1 MADPERGPP
10 LFPRARGRFDILRFP
25 VNTLLLCVLAAAA
38 LSSSASSQTLS
49 SGTTATASP
58 AVSTSAPAEAP
69 FVSAAS
75 STSAPSLPGIAT
87 ATYAAAVSTPTAPP
101 ALTPGIVPRPWVIG
115 DIQADGLK
123 NVKMSTIRGQIKA
136 RKGDLYDRPDLDRDI
151 QSLLG
156 LGQFERV
163 GAELT
168 LMDKP
173 VPDNFRKVAGTDRQV
188 VLTFTIKEKPVIR
201 ALNFD
206 GQKKLSKG
214 TLTDEI
220 SMKKSDPYDR
230 FKLEEDVKKIV
241 DKYHEKGFLDV
252 SASLE
257 VTIDTAASKADVT
270 FKIVEGPKSTISLVE
285 ISGVTAFKPK
295 KLLGLMKNAR
305 KKVYFEKDL
314 PEDLKKIEI
323 EYKNNGYLDVALSS
337 PLVTL
342 SPDKTRIAIA
352 LGVKEGRPY
361 RFGEST
367 FAGYIV
373 FKSSEMAKTIE
384 YKRGKIFS
392 QEKFDNTIR
401 GIQELYADV
410 GRLRARVNPVKTFN
424 PKTDQMDVRYEVTE
438 GPISYLDHVDVD
450 GNKATKTYVIKRE
463 VVVKPGDRYSNSRV
477 RKSREKI
484 MNLGFMDDVDV
495 DVQPSPVDPDK
506 VDLTFDVTEGKP
518 GVLTAGAAYSSI
530 DGLIGT
536 LSVQH
541 LNFLGRAQRVSANW
555 SFGKRVQDYSVS
567 WTTPW
572 VGNSPTSLGVD
583 VFHTRRINP
592 FQGDLSAYTERR
604 TGGTIRVGPR
614 FQEDK
619 YLLNLSY
626 TLQQVVIEGVDPNQ
640 NFGGALTPST
650 SVQSLVTVE
659 FARDSR
665 DSIWDPARGSRNGIG
680 TTLSGGPLMGDINFI
695 EPTLTNQVHWTVY
708 NPEDWPFV
716 FSLFHRGGY
725 VAQFGSTKQVPVQN
739 RFYVGGQDSLRGYS
753 PSGEAGFISGGKIYQ
768 VANAEFGFPLAREH
782 HKSIVKLVIFG
793 DAGGSWDR
801 VSDYNLRIGG
811 LQTSVRTDVG
821 LGIRFV
827 TPAFPIRLDYGYG
840 LNHRPG
846 EKLYQINFGLG
857 PLF

>member
-1 MADPERGPP
+1 
-10 LFPRARGRFDILRFP
+10 
-25 VNTLLLCVLAAAA
+25 
-38 LSSSASSQTLS
+38 
-49 SGTTATASP
+49 
-58 AVSTSAPAEAP
+58 
-69 FVSAAS
+69 
-75 STSAPSLPGIAT
+75 
-87 ATYAAAVSTPTAPP
+87 
-101 ALTPGIVPRPWVIG
+101 
-115 DIQADGLK
+115 
-123 NVKMSTIRGQIKA
+123 MSTIRGQIKA

-173 VPDNFRKVAGTDRQV
+173 VPDNFLKVAGTDRQV
-188 VLTFTIKEKPVIR
+188 VLTFTIKEKPVVR
-201 ALNFD
+201 ALIFK

-214 TLTDEI
+214 TLADEI
-220 SMKKSDPYDR
+220 AVKKSDPYDR
-230 FKLEEDVKKIV
+230 FKLDEDLKKII
-241 DKYHEKGFLDV
+241 DKYHEKGFLDATATV
-252 SASLE
+252 D
-257 VTIDTAASKADVT
+257 VKIDTAASKADVT
-270 FKIVEGPKSTISLVE
+270 FEISEGAKSTIALVE
-285 ISGVTAFKPK
+285 ISGVKAFKPK

-305 KKVYFEKDL
+305 KKVFFEKDL
-314 PEDLKKIEI
+314 PEDLKKIET
-323 EYKNNGYLDVALSS
+323 EYKNNGYLDVVVSS

-342 SPDKTRIAIA
+342 SLDKTRISIA
-352 LGVKEGRPY
+352 LGVTEGRPY

-373 FKSSEMAKTIE
+373 FKSSEMAKTVE

-392 QEKFDNTIR
+392 QEKFESTVR

-410 GRLRARVNPVKTFN
+410 GRLRARVNPVKTYN
-424 PKTDQMDVRYEVTE
+424 SATDQMDVRYEVTE
-438 GPISYLDHVDVD
+438 GPISYVDHVDVD
-450 GNKATKTYVIKRE
+450 GNKATKTYVIRRE
-463 VVVKPGDRYSNSRV
+463 VVVKPGDRFSAARV

-495 DVQPSPVDPDK
+495 DLQPSPTDPDK

-572 VGNSPTSLGVD
+572 VGDSPTSLGVD
-583 VFHTRRINP
+583 LFHTRRINP

-604 TGGTIRVGPR
+604 TGGTVRLGPR

-626 TLQQVVIEGVDPNQ
+626 TLQQVTVEGIDPNQ
-640 NFGGALTPST
+640 SFGGALTPST
-650 SVQSLVTVE
+650 SVQSLVSAE
-659 FARDSR
+659 FARDTR

-680 TTLSGGPLMGDINFI
+680 TTLSGGPLMGNINFV
-695 EPTLTNQVHWTVY
+695 EPTITNQIHWTLY

-716 FSLFHRGGY
+716 FSIFHRGGY
-725 VAQFGSTKQVPVQN
+725 VTQFGGTKQVPVQN

-782 HKSIVKLVIFG
+782 HKSIVKMVIFA

-801 VSDYNLRIGG
+801 ARDYNLHIGG
-811 LQTSVRTDVG
+811 QETSVRTDVG
-821 LGIRFV
+821 IGIRFV

>member
-1 MADPERGPP
+1 M
-10 LFPRARGRFDILRFP
+10 
-25 VNTLLLCVLAAAA
+25 NTLFLCALTAAV
-38 LSSSASSQTLS
+38 LSSPASSQTPS
-49 SGTTATASP
+49 SGTAATASP
-58 AVSTSAPAEAP
+58 AVSTSTSAPAEAP
-69 FVSAAS
+69 RVSTGS
-75 STSAPSLPGIAT
+75 STSSPALPGVST
-87 ATYAAAVSTPTAPP
+87 AAFAAAVSTAAPAQTA
-101 ALTPGIVPRPWVIG
+101 GIVPRPWVLGEIK
-115 DIQADGLK
+115 ADGLK

-220 SMKKSDPYDR
+220 SVKKSDPYDR
-230 FKLEEDVKKIV
+230 FKLDEDVKKVV
-241 DKYHEKGFLDV
+241 DKYREKGFLDV

-257 VTIDTAASKADVT
+257 VKIDTAASKADVT
-270 FKIVEGPKSTISLVE
+270 FKIVEGPKSAISLVE
-285 ISGVTAFKPK
+285 ISGVKAFKPK

-305 KKVYFEKDL
+305 KKVFFEKDL
-314 PEDLKKIEI
+314 PEDLKKIET
-323 EYKNNGYLDVALSS
+323 EYKNNGYLDVVVST

-342 SPDKTRIAIA
+342 SPDKTRIAISI
-352 LGVKEGRPY
+352 GVNEGRPY
-361 RFGEST
+361 RFGESS

-373 FKSSEMAKTIE
+373 FKSSEMAKTVE

-392 QEKFDNTIR
+392 QEKYENTIR
-401 GIQELYADV
+401 GVQELYADV

-424 PKTDQMDVRYEVTE
+424 PKTDQMDVRYEIVE
-438 GPISYLDHVDVD
+438 GPISYVDHVDVD
-450 GNKATKTYVIKRE
+450 GNKATKTYVIRRE
-463 VVVKPGDRYSNSRV
+463 VVVKPGDRFSAARV

-495 DVQPSPVDPDK
+495 DLQPSPTDPDK
-506 VDLTFDVTEGKP
+506 VDLTFDVNEGKP
-518 GVLTAGAAYSSI
+518 GVLTAGAAYSSV

-541 LNFLGRAQRVSANW
+541 LNFLGRAQKISANW

-572 VGNSPTSLGVD
+572 IGNSPTSLGVD
-583 VFHTRRINP
+583 LFHTRRINP

-619 YLLNLSY
+619 YLLNFSY
-626 TLQQVVIEGVDPNQ
+626 TLQQVIIEGIDPNQ

-650 SVQSLVTVE
+650 SVQSLIGAE
-659 FARDSR
+659 FARDTR
-665 DSIWDPARGSRNGIG
+665 DSIWDPARGSRNGVG
-680 TTLSGGPLMGDINFI
+680 VSLSGGPLMGDISFV
-695 EPTLTNQVHWTVY
+695 EPTITNQVHWTLY

-716 FSLFHRGGY
+716 FSIFHRGGY
-725 VAQFGSTKQVPVQN
+725 VTQFGSTKQVPVQN

-753 PSGEAGFISGGKIYQ
+753 PSGEAGFVSGGKIYQ

-782 HKSIVKLVIFG
+782 HKSIVKMVIFA

-801 VSDYNLRIGG
+801 VSDYNMRIGG
-811 LQTSVRTDVG
+811 KETSVRTDVG

>member
-1 MADPERGPP
+1 MS
-10 LFPRARGRFDILRFP
+10 ILAASAFTSSAFSQA
-25 VNTLLLCVLAAAA
+25 VSSGTAAAA
-38 LSSSASSQTLS
+38 SAPTIS
-49 SGTTATASP
+49 TAPVTAP
-58 AVSTSAPAEAP
+58 AVSTAAALPGLSTGTWTPDVSTAAAPA
-69 FVSAAS
+69 
-75 STSAPSLPGIAT
+75 
-87 ATYAAAVSTPTAPP
+87 
-101 ALTPGIVPRPWVIG
+101 PGIVPRPWVIG
-115 DIQADGLK
+115 DIKADGLK
-123 NVKMSTIRGQIKA
+123 NVKLSTIRGQIKA

-188 VLTFTIKEKPVIR
+188 VLTFTIKEKPVVRKIDF
-201 ALNFD
+201 N

-220 SMKKSDPYDR
+220 SIKKSDPFDR
-230 FKLEEDVKKIV
+230 FKVEEDVKKLV
-241 DKYHEKGFLDV
+241 DKYHEKGFLDATATLDV
-252 SASLE
+252 K
-257 VTIDTAASKADVT
+257 IDTAASKADVA
-270 FKIVEGPKSTISLVE
+270 FNISEGPKSTIALVE
-285 ISGVTAFKPK
+285 ISGVAAFKPK

-305 KKVYFEKDL
+305 KKVFFEKDL
-314 PEDLKKIEI
+314 PEDLKKIET
-323 EYKNNGYLDVALSS
+323 EYKNNGYLDVMLST

-342 SPDKTRIAIA
+342 SPDKTRISIA
-352 LGVKEGRPY
+352 LGVAEGRPY
-361 RFGEST
+361 RFGESA

-373 FKSSEMAKTIE
+373 FKSSEMAKTVE
-384 YKRGKIFS
+384 YKRGKIFN
-392 QEKFDNTIR
+392 QEKFENTIR

-410 GRLRARVNPVKTFN
+410 GRLRARVNPVKTYN
-424 PKTDQMDVRYEVTE
+424 TKTDQMDVRYEITE
-438 GPISYLDHVDVD
+438 GPISYVDHVDVD
-450 GNKATKTYVIKRE
+450 GNKATKTYVIRRE
-463 VVVKPGDRYSNSRV
+463 VVVKPGDRFSAARV

-495 DVQPSPVDPDK
+495 DLQPSPVDPDK

-518 GVLTAGAAYSSI
+518 GVLTAGAAYSSV

-572 VGNSPTSLGVD
+572 VGNSPTSLGLD
-583 VFHTRRINP
+583 AFHTRRISP

-619 YLLNLSY
+619 YLLNFSY
-626 TLQQVVIEGVDPNQ
+626 TLQQVMVENIDPNQ
-640 NFGGALTPST
+640 DFGGALTPST
-650 SVQSLVTVE
+650 SIQSLIGAE
-659 FARDSR
+659 FARDTR
-665 DSIWDPARGSRNGIG
+665 DSMWDPARGSRNGVG
-680 TTLSGGPLMGDINFI
+680 ATLSGGPLMGNINFL
-695 EPTLTNQVHWTVY
+695 EPTVTNQIHWTLY

-716 FSLFHRGGY
+716 LSIFHRGGY
-725 VAQFGSTKQVPVQN
+725 VTQFGATKEVPVQS

-753 PSGEAGFISGGKIYQ
+753 PSGEAGYVSGGKIYQ
-768 VANAEFGFPLAREH
+768 VANVEFGFPLARER
-782 HKSIVKLVIFG
+782 HKSIVKLVLFA

-801 VSDYNLRIGG
+801 VSNYNLHIGAKD
-811 LQTSVRTDVG
+811 TSVRTDVG

>member
-1 MADPERGPP
+1 M
-10 LFPRARGRFDILRFP
+10 
-25 VNTLLLCVLAAAA
+25 NHLLICVLAVAA
-38 LSSSASSQTLS
+38 LSSPASSQTPS
-49 SGTTATASP
+49 TGTATTAPPEVSTATALPGLPDALP
-58 AVSTSAPAEAP
+58 AAPAP
-69 FVSAAS
+69 
-75 STSAPSLPGIAT
+75 
-87 ATYAAAVSTPTAPP
+87 PP
-101 ALTPGIVPRPWVIG
+101 APAPGVVPRPWVIG
-115 DIQADGLK
+115 DIKAEGLK
-123 NVKMSTIRGQIKA
+123 NVKFSTLRGQIKA

-151 QSLLG
+151 QSLLA

-173 VPDNFRKVAGTDRQV
+173 VPDGFRKVAGTDRQV
-188 VLTFTIKEKPVIR
+188 ILTFTVKEKPVVR
-201 ALNFD
+201 KLTFD
-206 GQKKLSKG
+206 GAKRLRKGLLIDEVSVKK
-214 TLTDEI
+214 T
-220 SMKKSDPYDR
+220 DPYDR
-230 FKLEEDVKKIV
+230 FKIEEDVKKIV
-241 DKYHEKGFLDV
+241 AKYHEKGYLDA
-252 SASLE
+252 SASYE
-257 VTIDTAASKADVT
+257 VDVDTKASKADVT
-270 FKIVEGPKSTISLVE
+270 FKIDEGPKSTIALVE
-285 ISGVTAFKPK
+285 IAGVKAFKPK
-295 KLLGLMKNAR
+295 KLLKLMKNER
-305 KKVYFEKDL
+305 KKVFFEKDL
-314 PEDLKKIEI
+314 PEDLKKIET
-323 EYKNNGYLDVALSS
+323 EYKNNGYLDVQISS

-342 SPDKTRIAIA
+342 SADKTRINIA
-352 LGVKEGRPY
+352 LGVTEGRPY

-373 FKSSEMAKTIE
+373 FKSSEMAKTVE
-384 YKRGKIFS
+384 YRQGRVFS
-392 QEKFDNTIR
+392 QEKFENTIR

-410 GRLRARVNPVKTFN
+410 GRLRARVNPVKTYN
-424 PKTDQMDVRYEVTE
+424 DKTDQMDVRYEVTE
-438 GPISYLDHVDVD
+438 GPISYVDHVDVD
-450 GNKATKTYVIKRE
+450 GNKATKTYVIRRE
-463 VVVKPGDRYSNSRV
+463 VVVKPGDRFSASRV

-484 MNLGFMDDVDV
+484 MNLGFMDEVDV
-495 DVQPSPVDPDK
+495 DLQPSPVDPDK
-506 VDLTFDVTEGKP
+506 VDLTFDVSEGKP
-518 GVLTAGAAYSSI
+518 GVLTAGAAYSSV

-555 SFGKRVQDYSVS
+555 SFGRRVQDYSVS

-619 YLLNLSY
+619 YLLNFSY
-626 TLQQVVIEGVDPNQ
+626 TLQQVIVEGIDPNQ

-650 SVQSLVTVE
+650 SVQSLIGAE
-659 FARDSR
+659 FARDTR
-665 DSIWDPARGSRNGIG
+665 DSLWDPTRGSRNGVG
-680 TTLSGGPLMGDINFI
+680 ATLSGGPLLGDINFL
-695 EPTLTNQVHWTVY
+695 EPTVTNQVHWTLY

-716 FSLFHRGGY
+716 LSFFHRGGY
-725 VAQFGSTKQVPVQN
+725 VTQFGATKEVPVQN

-753 PSGEAGFISGGKIYQ
+753 PSGEAGYVSGGKIYQ
-768 VANAEFGFPLAREH
+768 VANLEFGFPLAREH
-782 HKSIVKLVIFG
+782 HKSIVKMVFFA
-793 DAGGSWDR
+793 DAGGAWDR
-801 VSDYNLRIGG
+801 VSDYNLRIGAKE
-811 LQTSVRTDVG
+811 TSVRTNVG

>member
-1 MADPERGPP
+1 MS
-10 LFPRARGRFDILRFP
+10 ILAASALTSSAFSQT
-25 VNTLLLCVLAAAA
+25 VSSGTAAAA
-38 LSSSASSQTLS
+38 AAPTISTAP
-49 SGTTATASP
+49 ATAP
-58 AVSTSAPAEAP
+58 AVSTAAALPGLSTGTWTPDVSTAAAPA
-69 FVSAAS
+69 
-75 STSAPSLPGIAT
+75 
-87 ATYAAAVSTPTAPP
+87 
-101 ALTPGIVPRPWVIG
+101 PGIVPRPWVIG
-115 DIQADGLK
+115 DIKADGLK
-123 NVKMSTIRGQIKA
+123 NVKLSTLRGQIKA

-188 VLTFTIKEKPVIR
+188 VLTFTVKEKPVVRKID
-201 ALNFD
+201 FI

-220 SMKKSDPYDR
+220 SIKKSDPFDR
-230 FKLEEDVKKIV
+230 FKVEEDVKKLV
-241 DKYHEKGFLDV
+241 DKYHEKGFLDATAALDV
-252 SASLE
+252 K
-257 VTIDTAASKADVT
+257 IDTAASKADVA
-270 FKIVEGPKSTISLVE
+270 FRISEGPKSTIALVE

-305 KKVYFEKDL
+305 KKVFFEKDL
-314 PEDLKKIEI
+314 PEDLKKIET
-323 EYKNNGYLDVALSS
+323 EYKNNGYLDVILST

-342 SPDKTRIAIA
+342 SPDKTRISIA
-352 LGVKEGRPY
+352 LGVAEGRPY

-373 FKSSEMAKTIE
+373 FKSSEMAKTVE
-384 YKRGKIFS
+384 YKRGKVFS
-392 QEKFDNTIR
+392 QEKFENTIR

-410 GRLRARVNPVKTFN
+410 GRLRARVNPVKTYN
-424 PKTDQMDVRYEVTE
+424 TKTDQMDVRYEVTE
-438 GPISYLDHVDVD
+438 GPISYVDHVDVD
-450 GNKATKTYVIKRE
+450 GNKATKTYVIRRE
-463 VVVKPGDRYSNSRV
+463 VVVKPGDRFSAARV

-495 DVQPSPVDPDK
+495 DLQPSPVDPDK

-518 GVLTAGAAYSSI
+518 GVLTAGAAYSSV

-572 VGNSPTSLGVD
+572 IGNSPTSLGLD
-583 VFHTRRINP
+583 AFHTRRISP

-619 YLLNLSY
+619 YLLNFSY
-626 TLQQVVIEGVDPNQ
+626 TLQQVVVEGIDPNQ
-640 NFGGALTPST
+640 DFGGALTPST
-650 SVQSLVTVE
+650 SIQSLIGAE

-665 DSIWDPARGSRNGIG
+665 DSMWDPTRGSRNGFG
-680 TTLSGGPLMGDINFI
+680 ATLSGGPLMGDINFL
-695 EPTLTNQVHWTVY
+695 EPTVTNQVHWTLY

-716 FSLFHRGGY
+716 LSLFHRGGY
-725 VAQFGSTKQVPVQN
+725 VTQFGSTKEVPVQS

-753 PSGEAGFISGGKIYQ
+753 PSGEAGYVSGGKIYQ
-768 VANAEFGFPLAREH
+768 VANLEFGFPLAREH
-782 HKSIVKLVIFG
+782 HKSIVKLVLFA

-801 VSDYNLRIGG
+801 ISDYNLRIGARD
-811 LQTSVRTDVG
+811 TSIRTDVG

>member
-1 MADPERGPP
+1 M
-10 LFPRARGRFDILRFP
+10 
-25 VNTLLLCVLAAAA
+25 NTLFLCALAAAA
-38 LSSSASSQTLS
+38 LSSPASSQTIS
-49 SGTTATASP
+49 SGTATTATP
-58 AVSTSAPAEAP
+58 AISTSAPAEAP
-69 FVSAAS
+69 A
-75 STSAPSLPGIAT
+75 LPGIST
-87 ATYAAAVSTPTAPP
+87 AALAAAASISAAAP
-101 ALTPGIVPRPWVIG
+101 AQTPGIVPRPWVLG
-115 DIQADGLK
+115 DIKAVGLK

-136 RKGDLYDRPDLDRDI
+136 RKGDLYDRPDLDRDV
-151 QSLLG
+151 QALLG

-201 ALNFD
+201 TLTFE
-206 GQKKLSKG
+206 GQKKLSRG
-214 TLTDEI
+214 TLADEI
-220 SMKKSDPYDR
+220 SAKKSDPYDR
-230 FKLEEDVKKIV
+230 FKLDEDVNKIV
-241 DKYHEKGFLDV
+241 SKYREKGFLDV
-252 SASLE
+252 AASVE
-257 VTIDTAASKADVT
+257 VKIDTAASKADVT
-270 FKIVEGPKSTISLVE
+270 FKIAEGPKSLISLVE
-285 ISGVTAFKPK
+285 ISGVKAFKPK

-305 KKVYFEKDL
+305 KKVFFEKDL
-314 PEDLKKIEI
+314 PEDLKKIET
-323 EYKNNGYLDVALSS
+323 EYRNNGYLDVVVSS

-342 SPDKTRIAIA
+342 SPDKTRISIAI
-352 LGVKEGRPY
+352 GVNEGRPY
-361 RFGEST
+361 RFGKSS

-373 FKSSEMAKTIE
+373 FKSSEMARTVE

-392 QEKFDNTIR
+392 QEKYESTIR

-424 PKTDQMDVRYEVTE
+424 PATQQMDVRYEVTE
-438 GPISYLDHVDVD
+438 GPISYVDHVDVD
-450 GNKATKTYVIKRE
+450 GNKATKTYVIRRE
-463 VVVKPGDRYSNSRV
+463 VVVKPGDRFSAARV

-495 DVQPSPVDPDK
+495 DLQPSPVDPDK

-541 LNFLGRAQRVSANW
+541 LNFLGRAQKVSANW

-619 YLLNLSY
+619 YLLNFSY
-626 TLQQVVIEGVDPNQ
+626 TLQQVTVQDIDPNQ

-650 SVQSLVTVE
+650 SVQSLVSVE
-659 FARDSR
+659 FARDTR
-665 DSIWDPARGSRNGIG
+665 DSIWDPARGSRSGIG
-680 TTLSGGPLMGDINFI
+680 ATLSGGPLMGDINFV
-695 EPTLTNQVHWTVY
+695 EPTVTNQIHWTLY
-708 NPEDWPFV
+708 NPDDWPFV
-716 FSLFHRGGY
+716 FSIFHRGGY
-725 VAQFGSTKQVPVQN
+725 VAQFGSTKEVPVQN

-753 PSGEAGFISGGKIYQ
+753 PSGEAGYVSGGKIYQ

-782 HKSIVKLVIFG
+782 HKSIVKLVIFA

-811 LQTSVRTDVG
+811 TDTSVRTDVG